1 MKRTLIAGM
10 LVLATLSFA
19 PRPSHAGMTEILWIV
34 EQLYGHRQPC
44 AWRGTSPRAITIES
58 AKAKA
63 RAAIESVAK
72 RQQRKPGQ

>member
-1 MKRTLIAGM
+1 
-10 LVLATLSFA
+10 
-19 PRPSHAGMTEILWIV
+19 MTEILWIV